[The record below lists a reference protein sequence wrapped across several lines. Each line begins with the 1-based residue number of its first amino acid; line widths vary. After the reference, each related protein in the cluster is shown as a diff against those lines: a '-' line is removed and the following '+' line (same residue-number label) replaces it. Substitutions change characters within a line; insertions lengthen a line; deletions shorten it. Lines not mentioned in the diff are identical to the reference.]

1 MLGYK
6 HIFTHINKQ
15 WNINVLQK
23 DSTQKMFWDTHTKSE
38 IYPIYLFS
46 NCTIGFGNLIGAIIF
61 VIIFVLFV
69 LIGLAGISLPIG
81 DWIIKEYIPDLLDPA
96 VEPLYAQLAEGIIN
110 GVIYGIIIWLAF
122 SIAMMIYEKIRG
134 PKEVVV
140 KVEQTPNPPE
150 AEEEKS
156 STTSKALMDIE
167 EIEGIGSTYG
177 KQLKDQ
183 GIMTTDG
190 LLSSGSTS
198 KDRKRL
204 AEKTGISE
212 KLILEWVNLAD
223 LLRIRG
229 VGQEYSDLLE
239 EAGVD
244 TVVELARRNPNNLHE
259 KILSVNKNK
268 QLVRKSPSINQIKD
282 WIEQAKNLPRK
293 VEY

>member
-1 MLGYK
+1 MLGCK
-6 HIFTHINKQ
+6 HIFTHIDKQ
-15 WNINVLQK
+15 WNINVLQI
-23 DSTQKMFWDTHTKSE
+23 DSTQKMCWDTHAKFE
-38 IYPIYLFS
+38 IYPICLFS
-46 NCTIGFGNLIGAIIF
+46 NYIIGFGNLIGAIIF
-61 VIIFVLFV
+61 VIVFVLFV

-122 SIAMMIYEKIRG
+122 SIAMMFYEKIRG

-140 KVEQTPNPPE
+140 KVEQKPNPPE

-239 EAGVD
+239 ETGVD

-259 KILSVNKNK
+259 KILSVNKKK
-268 QLVRKSPSINQIKD
+268 QLVRKAPSINQIKD